1 MAEIEASLKLRQ
13 LELERNDLV
22 KEEETMYAQSQE
34 YLANLDEES
43 KDWITLENMEEKI
56 EEALDNPI
64 NNNFSVNYNGMIVS
78 RKAQTI

>member
-1 MAEIEASLKLRQ
+1 MAEIEASLKLRE
-13 LELERNDLV
+13 LELERNDLA
-22 KEEETMYAQSQE
+22 KEEESMYARSQE